1 MIPTSDSYNPF
12 PAFRRV
18 GVALKF
24 SVVDVDAKNTIT
36 DISTTSVLST
46 AIGSFRDTVDDNYS
60 IPAKY
65 ATLEPDLWTLD
76 GSFSIVPDNPGS
88 ALGWWSAE
96 LSSTSGMYRVNSTYA
111 QLTYSFSAP
120 ISTIGW
126 SLYFDPEL
134 GEYPTG
140 MAAQCYD
147 AEGTLMDTHKFKP
160 TSSTCY
166 VEHDVAEYS
175 SVKFTFYYS
184 LKPQRRIRLVEVD
197 FGLTEVWDAD
207 KVGTVSLVAGCDP
220 MAKSFPARE
229 CTFTF
234 DNSKKV
240 FDLLDPKS
248 IYTYLQDGQTITT
261 SLIIG
266 KEKVFMGDFW
276 FEDVSISSDSVL
288 TPTIQ
293 GYDIVMRLEK
303 QMCPVGDDGEVPL
316 STAVAW
322 ALDGTS
328 TAVAYGDG
336 VATRTVRK
344 SIAENTTKREALR
357 LFAQAARCTIYT
369 DRYGVIQI
377 REPAIGDVLGELT
390 ANELH
395 SRAGVSVSAK
405 VDRVELTARPI
416 NNADS
421 GKEYTYYSG
430 AGDKVESYS
439 NACVAEASAQAVS
452 DWMLTMCN
460 WRKKFSVQNRCDP
473 AMDILDTIRIHD
485 SYGHMGASMITDY
498 NISYS
503 GGLSASTGAIGQ

>member
-24 SVVDVDAKNTIT
+24 SVVDVDAKNTVA
-36 DISTTSVLST
+36 DIATTSVLST
-46 AIGSFRDTVDDNYS
+46 AIGNLRDTVDDNYS
-60 IPAKY
+60 TPAKY

-76 GSFSIVPDNPGS
+76 GSFSIVPDDPGS

-96 LSSTSGMYRVNSTYA
+96 LSSASGAYRVNSTYA

-147 AEGTLMDTHKFKP
+147 ADGTLMDTHKFVP

-184 LKPQRRIRLVEVD
+184 LKPQRRIRLLEVD

-207 KVGTVSLVAGCDP
+207 KVGTVTLVAGCDP
-220 MAKSFPARE
+220 VANAFPARE

-240 FDLLDPKS
+240 FDLLDPQG
-248 IYTYLQDGQTITT
+248 IYTYLQDGQTINTHLVVGGE
-261 SLIIG
+261 S
-266 KEKVFMGDFW
+266 VFMGDFR
-276 FEDVSISSDSVL
+276 FDDVSISATSVL
-288 TPTIQ
+288 TPTIT
-293 GYDIVMRLEK
+293 GYDIVMRLDT
-303 QMCPVGDDGEVPL
+303 QTCPTGDDGVVTL
-316 STAVAW
+316 SQAVAW
-322 ALDGTS
+322 ALDGVDV
-328 TAVAYGDG
+328 AIAYGDG
-336 VATRTVRK
+336 VADRQVRK
-344 SIAENTTKREALR
+344 SIPAKTTKREALR
-357 LFAQAARCTIYT
+357 MFAQAARCTIFS

-377 REPAIGDVLGELT
+377 REPIIGDVLGELT
-390 ANELH
+390 ANELY
-395 SRAGVSVSAK
+395 SWAGVSVSAK
-405 VDRVELTARPI
+405 VDAVELNAEPLNPVDGVTYQYIAGSGESTSSF
-416 NNADS
+416 NNPCVPEAF
-421 GKEYTYYSG
+421 G
-430 AGDKVESYS
+430 AT
-439 NACVAEASAQAVS
+439 VAEWLLGV
-452 DWMLTMCN
+452 CN

-485 SYGHMGASMITDY
+485 IYGHMGASMITGY
-498 NISYS
+498 NIEYT
-503 GGLSASTGAIGQ
+503 GGLSATTEAVGQ